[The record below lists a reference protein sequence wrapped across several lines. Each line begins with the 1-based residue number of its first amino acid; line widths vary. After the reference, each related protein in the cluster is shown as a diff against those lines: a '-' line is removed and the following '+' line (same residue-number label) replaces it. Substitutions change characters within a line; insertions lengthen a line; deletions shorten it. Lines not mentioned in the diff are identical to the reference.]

1 MTIAELK
8 EMIENNNLDIY
19 DKYGIRIQEQQFK
32 LGAIHHNSNVWIDG
46 EETSE
51 ELDGI
56 CTIDLSSPEA
66 AEALNGHGYYGSHI
80 ALLASN
86 RFEYGFD
93 AGEVILKDAEV
104 LYIIK

>member
-8 EMIENNNLDIY
+8 EIIENNNLDIY
-19 DKYGIRIQEQQFK
+19 DKYGIRIQEQPFK
-32 LGAIHHNSNVWIDG
+32 LGAIYHNSNVWIDG

-56 CTIDLSSPEA
+56 CAIDLNSPEA
-66 AEALNGHGYYGSHI
+66 ARVLNGHGYYGSRI

-86 RFEYGFD
+86 SFEYGFD
-93 AGEVILKDAEV
+93 AGEVVLKDAEV